1 MPYGVVHLR
10 QPRARVHLPPG
21 VVGFLALRRLQRPFP
36 SVVGHAGQFAL
47 PVHRLDVIRDDAPA
61 EHIRVSVVDGEVVK
75 KRQVFQAA
83 DDDVVVIL
91 LQDRLRHPLQH
102 TDAPL
107 IAGKVP
113 PSLPFLV
120 HRVAPSGH
128 HHQRFWRMVHAARH
142 LFVRIEHHTERVGRC
157 VHRQDAHPTRI
168 KTPAARCQVIHDAID
183 DVMLGKGRKVVL
195 PSLAHLEG
203 IGTVF
208 FQRHRLDGSAFAEGI
223 VPFHGRQAVENQLQ
237 HLQRRAHL
245 QAFELT
251 APVREDACALT
262 GRHRVDELAELQ
274 EEVGAVFLVFAEEH
288 LGQFGWS
295 DLLEKCNYLFE
306 VRLDAL
312 EVSLPLQPHVAS
324 GVLCPVPRNYLFKL
338 VIHLNAAPVLRC

>member
-1 MPYGVVHLR
+1 MCRGPGVVLRHVSRVARPLHILVQDAVRHVLVVERALHAQGRREPLRIEVPAVRRINIHRKERITLYHCPACRAVPRFIGGTRHQAHPLASIVPYGVVHLR
-10 QPRARVHLPPG
+10 QPRARVHLPTG

-102 TDAPL
+102 ADAPL

-168 KTPAARCQVIHDAID
+168 KTPAARCQVVDHAID
-183 DVMLGKGRKVVL
+183 DIMFGKGGEVVL
-195 PSLAHLEG
+195 PSLTNL
-203 IGTVF
+203 
-208 FQRHRLDGSAFAEGI
+208 
-223 VPFHGRQAVENQLQ
+223 
-237 HLQRRAHL
+237 
-245 QAFELT
+245 
-251 APVREDACALT
+251 
-262 GRHRVDELAELQ
+262 
-274 EEVGAVFLVFAEEH
+274 
-288 LGQFGWS
+288 
-295 DLLEKCNYLFE
+295 
-306 VRLDAL
+306 
-312 EVSLPLQPHVAS
+312 
-324 GVLCPVPRNYLFKL
+324 
-338 VIHLNAAPVLRC
+338 